1 MEEEKTVFIITK
13 TPEQIRKENK
23 SDYDRDYYERNKERR
38 REWGRNY
45 YRIKKGACPFQT
57 PSPQN

>member
-23 SDYDRDYYERNKERR
+23 RDYDKDYYERNKERR

-45 YRIKKGACPFQT
+45 YRIKKGLLVK
-57 PSPQN
+57 N

>member
-1 MEEEKTVFIITK
+1 MEEKTVFLIEK

-23 SDYDRDYYERNKERR
+23 RDYDKDYYERNKERR

-45 YRIKKGACPFQT
+45 YRMKKALL
-57 PSPQN
+57 